1 MQESSFYERKIKIIP
16 FHPRASK
23 TTPDSGS
30 SDRRPT
36 KTTLVKGIRDR
47 SKMTIASEKKSSHRR
62 ALMTT
67 FIFMEFQ
74 SSTYEDFSGI
84 PEK

>member
-1 MQESSFYERKIKIIP
+1 MQESSFYERKIKIIS

-30 SDRRPT
+30 SDRRLT
-36 KTTLVKGIRDR
+36 KTTLVNESWER
-47 SKMTIASEKKSSHRR
+47 SKMTITPEKKSSHRR
-62 ALMTT
+62 VLMTT

-84 PEK
+84 PEN

>member
-30 SDRRPT
+30 SDCRAT
-36 KTTLVKGIRDR
+36 KIILVKESSDR
-47 SKMTIASEKKSSHRR
+47 SKLKSTPEKESSHRR
-62 ALMTT
+62 VLMTT

-84 PEK
+84 PEN